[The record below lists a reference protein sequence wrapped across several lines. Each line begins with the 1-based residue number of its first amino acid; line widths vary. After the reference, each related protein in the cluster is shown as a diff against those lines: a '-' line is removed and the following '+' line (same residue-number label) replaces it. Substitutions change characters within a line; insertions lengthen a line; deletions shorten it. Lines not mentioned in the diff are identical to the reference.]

1 MQKIYRDKG
10 KGKPLT
16 INKEVQSKIQSFQN
30 HLSEMLD
37 DDILPQYKRII
48 YFILNELEPYER
60 NILLAYYE
68 WDNEAAKLLGITT
81 SVLGGWVKK
90 INKKIKDRLC
100 L

>member
-10 KGKPLT
+10 KGKPLI
-16 INKEVQSKIQSFQN
+16 INRDVQSKIQSFQN
-30 HLSEMLD
+30 HLSEMLK
-37 DDILPQYKRII
+37 DDIIPQHKRII
-48 YFILNELEPYER
+48 RFILNDLEPYER

-68 WDNEAAKLLGITT
+68 WDNSAAKMLGITT
-81 SVLGGWVKK
+81 SVLGSWVKK

>member
-37 DDILPQYKRII
+37 DDILLQHKRII
-48 YFILNELEPYER
+48 SFILNELEPYER

-81 SVLGGWVKK
+81 SVLGSWVKK

>member
-10 KGKPLT
+10 KGKPLI
-16 INKEVQSKIQSFQN
+16 INRDVQSKIQSFQN
-30 HLSEMLD
+30 HLSEMLK
-37 DDILPQYKRII
+37 DDIHPQHKRII
-48 YFILNELEPYER
+48 RFILNNLEPYER

-68 WDNEAAKLLGITT
+68 WDNNAAKMLGITT
-81 SVLGGWVKK
+81 SVLGSWIKK

>member
-10 KGKPLT
+10 KGKPLI
-16 INKEVQSKIQSFQN
+16 INRDVQSKIQSFQN
-30 HLSEMLD
+30 HLSEMLG
-37 DDILPQYKRII
+37 DDIHPQHKRII
-48 YFILNELEPYER
+48 RFILNNLEPYER

-68 WDNEAAKLLGITT
+68 WDNEAAKMLGITT
-81 SVLGGWVKK
+81 SVLGSWVKK

>member
-10 KGKPLT
+10 KGKPLI

-37 DDILPQYKRII
+37 DDILPQHKQII
-48 YFILNELEPYER
+48 QFILNDLEPYER

-68 WDNEAAKLLGITT
+68 WNNEAAKLLGITT
-81 SVLGGWVKK
+81 SVLGSWVKK

>member
-1 MQKIYRDKG
+1 
-10 KGKPLT
+10 
-16 INKEVQSKIQSFQN
+16 
-30 HLSEMLD
+30 MLD
-37 DDILPQYKRII
+37 DDILPKYKRII

-81 SVLGGWVKK
+81 SVLGSWVKK

>member
-1 MQKIYRDKG
+1 MQTIYRDKG
-10 KGKPLT
+10 KGKPLI

-37 DDILPQYKRII
+37 DDILPQHKQII
-48 YFILNELEPYER
+48 HFILNELEPYER

-68 WDNEAAKLLGITT
+68 WNNEAARMLGITT
-81 SVLGGWVKK
+81 SVLGSWVKK